1 MNTVVHQTAH
11 DVLNL
16 KNSLRNKKV
25 NIYIT
30 LLLHIGPLLMFL
42 LDSSLFELF
51 PFYIKK
57 WGHYF
62 YVLVVNGDSEY
73 FQLQLKYLF
82 VFFRKLSV
90 ESIPK

>member
-1 MNTVVHQTAH
+1 MNTIVHQTAH

-16 KNSLRNKKV
+16 KNSLRSKKV

-42 LDSSLFELF
+42 FDSSLFELF
-51 PFYIKK
+51 PFYKKK

-73 FQLQLKYLF
+73 FQLQLINLF

>member
-25 NIYIT
+25 NIYNT
-30 LLLHIGPLLMFL
+30 LLLHIGQLLMFL
-42 LDSSLFELF
+42 FDSSLFELF
-51 PFYIKK
+51 PFYKKK
-57 WGHYF
+57 WGQHF

-73 FQLQLKYLF
+73 FQLQLNYLF